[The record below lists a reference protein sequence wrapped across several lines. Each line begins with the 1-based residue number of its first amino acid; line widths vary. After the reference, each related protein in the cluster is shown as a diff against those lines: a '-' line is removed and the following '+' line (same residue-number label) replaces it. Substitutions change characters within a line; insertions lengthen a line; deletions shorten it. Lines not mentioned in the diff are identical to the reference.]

1 MVLKMEYL
9 VVEVAVELQIMF
21 HLDQVVVEMQEQAAV
36 EMVEIHP
43 IDQEIQL
50 EIMQQLTLVVVE
62 VEVLMS
68 LLKVLV
74 VLVEVE
80 LY

>member
-1 MVLKMEYL
+1 MEYL